1 MKFKKYIIKNSD
13 ILLGVI
19 LILLKI
25 FFIEMDPPSWLVA
38 YYQPIDEMYYVQLAY
53 DYIDYQQLFYS
64 DRISFFGTPLLSN
77 IVAFFTLGVFGDN
90 YYGLRLGSVF
100 FGVMSMIIFVLL
112 TRKFIFFKLIRFLA
126 ILFFGLNFSF
136 TMATMY
142 VEPTISRTFSLLVV
156 IYIIVNFYDSILKN
170 PKRIILINSIVF
182 TILLITYPTNL
193 FTLLASYALLVIY
206 PMLINNKERTIKLF
220 FIRNTYYLLSI
231 LIPVVLIWITFLS
244 FEINIVENILNRGG
258 DYSSRVAFSVTNIYR
273 NFINIGRSNLFIY
286 NPLLCIVF
294 FLSISLFVSK
304 KIKKEYLANEVV
316 IIFCFLTCFILQ
328 SFFINDFPQRKLII
342 MLPMILLL
350 ISWYVND
357 IYEKELLFNKKII
370 FNCIISFIILAVL
383 FVLLN
388 NLKRSIGTVSLFLG
402 LMLFG
407 IIVYNRKIDKIKLF
421 AVFLLLI
428 SSELFFSI
436 KNYVLEPTFN
446 YKLAQEKLSKYN
458 GEKFI
463 GGYSIGFRAYNNIK
477 PVLNPYLYYGNK
489 DAYDKKIIELT
500 RENDFFYTIGDDDEI
515 ENNKGRGFV
524 VLDTLLKYNETVNYK
539 NKSVYLYIKEQK
551 DSIGIISN
559 LIK

>member
-1 MKFKKYIIKNSD
+1 
-13 ILLGVI
+13 
-19 LILLKI
+19 
-25 FFIEMDPPSWLVA
+25 
-38 YYQPIDEMYYVQLAY
+38 
-53 DYIDYQQLFYS
+53 
-64 DRISFFGTPLLSN
+64 
-77 IVAFFTLGVFGDN
+77 
-90 YYGLRLGSVF
+90 
-100 FGVMSMIIFVLL
+100 
-112 TRKFIFFKLIRFLA
+112 
-126 ILFFGLNFSF
+126 
-136 TMATMY
+136 
-142 VEPTISRTFSLLVV
+142 
-156 IYIIVNFYDSILKN
+156 
-170 PKRIILINSIVF
+170 
-182 TILLITYPTNL
+182 
-193 FTLLASYALLVIY
+193 
-206 PMLINNKERTIKLF
+206 
-220 FIRNTYYLLSI
+220 
-231 LIPVVLIWITFLS
+231 
-244 FEINIVENILNRGG
+244 
-258 DYSSRVAFSVTNIYR
+258 
-273 NFINIGRSNLFIY
+273 
-286 NPLLCIVF
+286 
-294 FLSISLFVSK
+294 
-304 KIKKEYLANEVV
+304 
-316 IIFCFLTCFILQ
+316 
-328 SFFINDFPQRKLII
+328 
-342 MLPMILLL
+342 MILLL